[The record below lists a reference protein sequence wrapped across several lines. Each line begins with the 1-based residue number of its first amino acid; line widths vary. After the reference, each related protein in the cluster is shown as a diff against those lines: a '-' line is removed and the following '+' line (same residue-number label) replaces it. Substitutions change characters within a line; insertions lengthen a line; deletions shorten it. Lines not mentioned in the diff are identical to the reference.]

1 MSSKKEWGNACWYLF
16 HTLAYKLKEN
26 QEKEIP
32 VLLDH
37 ILAICGNLPCPD
49 CSNHATI
56 TLKRLNRRA
65 VNSKEMFVKILFE
78 FHNMVNKRIGKKQFT
93 REQHDEMYSRAQFFP
108 IYNNFWRLMLINAKG
123 EKAMV
128 YNLARKNALMSLDTY
143 LKKHIHIFNV

>member
-32 VLLDH
+32 VILDH

-49 CSNHATI
+49 CANHAI
-56 TLKRLNRRA
+56 KTLKRLNRRA
-65 VNSKEMFVKILFE
+65 VNSKEMLVKTLFE
-78 FHNMVNKRIGKKQFT
+78 FHNIVNRRIGKNQFT
-93 REQHDEMYSRAQFFP
+93 RKQHDEMYSRAQFFP

-123 EKAMV
+123 EKAMM